1 VECLSWR
8 EGTLLGSPDACPDVQ
23 TEGKCWVPVGRV
35 RLTGPATP
43 VTVGWR
49 GSVQT
54 WSESWQGPGQWS
66 LHQKGNLTLKRR
78 RRHFVAYE

>member
-54 WSESWQGPGQWS
+54 SSRGDGVPARPSS
-66 LHQKGNLTLKRR
+66 LAGVTIAE
-78 RRHFVAYE
+78 FA